1 MFFMT
6 DHVFPLLRP
15 FNTLILRLTIW
26 PGYQT
31 TILQYESSIMMCADV
46 SHKVLR
52 SETVLD
58 FMTNLK
64 QQCGMQRFKEACTKE
79 LVGLIVLTK

>member
-1 MFFMT
+1 MLCT
-6 DHVFPLLRP
+6 
-15 FNTLILRLTIW
+15 
-26 PGYQT
+26 
-31 TILQYESSIMMCADV
+31 DV

-64 QQCGMQRFKEACTKE
+64 DKMGMSRFHDICTKE